1 MGQIKVVASDGGK
14 HLKPTPHQD
23 TYFKITG
30 DDTDGKFDYFDVRV
44 GSLDGPPLHT
54 HLEQDETFHVIS
66 GELRFKVGEQTVDVK
81 EGEYI
86 YIPKG
91 TVHAFVNL
99 KQEPARAVGIVIPG
113 NFDKFLEEMAAYL
126 SSSKSSTKPRW
137 RRFPPGT
144 SNART
149 GPRWPSYSAWYRAR
163 HVDRPR
169 HSRWCPRLKV
179 LIQPFVN
186 DELAHVSLFFNQLG
200 VRR

>member
-126 SSSKSSTKPRW
+126 SSVEKLDQAKVAEISARYKQRADG
-137 RRFPPGT
+137 PPLAVVLGLVP
-144 SNART
+144 
-149 GPRWPSYSAWYRAR
+149 GPTR
-163 HVDRPR
+163 
-169 HSRWCPRLKV
+169 
-179 LIQPFVN
+179 
-186 DELAHVSLFFNQLG
+186 
-200 VRR
+200 